1 MFKKINDKVKFY
13 WKTLKE
19 SKWKLQMKNAITEI
33 QNSTARFNN
42 NQMLKKREYLQWK
55 INHWKVN

>member
-1 MFKKINDKVKFY
+1 MFKKIDDKVKFY

-19 SKWKLQMKNAITEI
+19 SKWKLQMKNSITEI